1 MRARIGA
8 RLRALREDHQ
18 LFLTDASERSGV
30 SYSCPSSCPS
40 EVERG
45 LKMPTLPTLVAL
57 CEMYG
62 LLVTEFLAD
71 MYPFGAL
78 GPPTDEPTET

>member
-30 SYSCPSSCPS
+30 SYSYPS